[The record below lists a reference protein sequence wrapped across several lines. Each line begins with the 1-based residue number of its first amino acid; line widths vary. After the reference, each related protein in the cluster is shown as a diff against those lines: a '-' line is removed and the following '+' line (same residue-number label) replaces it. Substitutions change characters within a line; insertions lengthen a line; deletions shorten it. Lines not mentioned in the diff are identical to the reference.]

1 MCNSQAGVLWMDP
14 LKKKAIGKRIKSLR
28 KEKGL
33 KQWQMADIL
42 GATQPAIHKYEN
54 GILPEV
60 KRLLELARVGNTSME
75 WILTGRHWEQGS
87 EERERIPEEIFQ
99 LAARIHGFTR
109 EQRQTLVSALELLEN
124 TVQRVREHTSKGPA
138 ELDLQE
144 LSRTLRDFDSL
155 TRKALAAALA
165 VHDSVVGT
173 LPEHKVREFET
184 LSSPRPE
191 EPSAPEKGDDEGRPP
206 LKVHQENG

>member
-1 MCNSQAGVLWMDP
+1 MDP
-14 LKKKAIGKRIKSLR
+14 LNKKEIGKRIKRLR

-33 KQWQMADIL
+33 KQWQMADLL
-42 GATQPAIHKYEN
+42 GATQPAVHKYEN

-60 KRLLELARVGNTSME
+60 KRLLELARIGNTSME

-99 LAARIHGFTR
+99 LAGRIHTFTR
-109 EQRQTLVSALELLEN
+109 EQRQTLLSALELLEN
-124 TVQRVREHTSKGPA
+124 TVQKVREQTSKGPA
-138 ELDLQE
+138 ELDIQE
-144 LSRTLRDFDSL
+144 LSRALRDFDSL

-173 LPEHKVREFET
+173 LVEHKVRDFDS
-184 LSSPRPE
+184 LSSPASP
-191 EPSAPEKGDDEGRPP
+191 EPSSSEGGNAEGRPP
-206 LKVHQENG
+206 LKVHQESG

>member
-1 MCNSQAGVLWMDP
+1 MDP
-14 LKKKAIGKRIKSLR
+14 LNKKEIGKRIKRLR

-33 KQWQMADIL
+33 KQWQMADLL
-42 GATQPAIHKYEN
+42 GATQPAVHKYEN

-60 KRLLELARVGNTSME
+60 KRLLELARIGNTSME

-99 LAARIHGFTR
+99 LAARIHAFTR

-173 LPEHKVREFET
+173 LAEHKVREFET

>member
-1 MCNSQAGVLWMDP
+1 MDP
-14 LKKKAIGKRIKSLR
+14 LNKKEIGKRIKRLR

-87 EERERIPEEIFQ
+87 EERERIPEEIFH
-99 LAARIHGFTR
+99 LAARFHTFTR
-109 EQRQTLVSALELLEN
+109 EQRQTLISALELLEN
-124 TVQRVREHTSKGPA
+124 AGEKVRARAAKSPG
-138 ELDLQE
+138 ELDVQE
-144 LSRTLRDFDSL
+144 IARALRDFDSL

-165 VHDSVVGT
+165 VHDSVVET
-173 LPEHKVREFET
+173 LAEGKTREFDSLT
-184 LSSPRPE
+184 SAASS
-191 EPSAPEKGDDEGRPP
+191 EPSEPQGGEDQGRPP
-206 LKVHQENG
+206 LKVQKEIS

>member
-1 MCNSQAGVLWMDP
+1 MDP
-14 LKKKAIGKRIKSLR
+14 LNKKEIGKRIKRLR

-60 KRLLELARVGNTSME
+60 KRLLELARVGNTTME

-87 EERERIPEEIFQ
+87 EERERIPGEIFR
-99 LAARIHGFTR
+99 LAERLHAFTR
-109 EQRQTLVSALELLEN
+109 EQRQILVSALELLEN
-124 TVQRVREHTSKGPA
+124 AGEKVRERTSRNA
-138 ELDLQE
+138 ADLDVQE
-144 LSRTLRDFDSL
+144 IARTLRDFDSL

-165 VHDSVVGT
+165 IHDSVVET
-173 LPEHKVREFET
+173 LARDKVREFQSLT
-184 LSSPRPE
+184 SPSTS
-191 EPSAPEKGDDEGRPP
+191 EPSNSEGGEAAGHPP
-206 LKVHQENG
+206 LNVHKEIL

>member
-1 MCNSQAGVLWMDP
+1 MDP
-14 LKKKAIGKRIKSLR
+14 LNKKEIGKRIKRLR

-33 KQWQMADIL
+33 KQWQMADML

-87 EERERIPEEIFQ
+87 EERERIPPEIFQ
-99 LAARIHGFTR
+99 LAARVHEFTR
-109 EQRQTLVSALELLEN
+109 EQRQTLISALELLEN
-124 TVQRVREHTSKGPA
+124 AGARVRERSSRNPGD
-138 ELDLQE
+138 LDVQE
-144 LSRTLRDFDSL
+144 IARTLRDFDSL

-165 VHDSVVGT
+165 VHEAVV
-173 LPEHKVREFET
+173 ET
-184 LSSPRPE
+184 LAEGKIRDFDRLTSATSS
-191 EPSAPEKGDDEGRPP
+191 EPSEPEGAEDQGRPP
-206 LKVHQENG
+206 LKVQKEIS

>member
-1 MCNSQAGVLWMDP
+1 MRISQAGVLRMDP
-14 LKKKAIGKRIKSLR
+14 LNKKEIGKRIKRLR

-33 KQWQMADIL
+33 KQWQMADML

-87 EERERIPEEIFQ
+87 EDRERIPAELFQ
-99 LAARIHGFTR
+99 LAARVHQFTR
-109 EQRQTLVSALELLEN
+109 EQRQILISAMELLEN
-124 TVQRVREHTSKGPA
+124 AGERVRERTSRNPA
-138 ELDLQE
+138 DLDVQE
-144 LSRTLRDFDSL
+144 IARTLRDFDSL

-165 VHDSVVGT
+165 VHDAVVET
-173 LPEHKVREFET
+173 LAESKVRDFDRLT
-184 LSSPRPE
+184 ASTSS
-191 EPSAPEKGDDEGRPP
+191 EPSEPEGGEDQGRPP
-206 LKVHQENG
+206 LKVQKEIS

>member
-1 MCNSQAGVLWMDP
+1 MDP
-14 LKKKAIGKRIKSLR
+14 LNKKEIGKRIKRLR

-99 LAARIHGFTR
+99 LAARIHTFTR
-109 EQRQTLVSALELLEN
+109 EQRQTLISALELLEN
-124 TVQRVREHTSKGPA
+124 AGEKVRQRAAKTPADVDVQEIARA
-138 ELDLQE
+138 
-144 LSRTLRDFDSL
+144 LRDFDSL
-155 TRKALAAALA
+155 TRQALAAALA
-165 VHDSVVGT
+165 VHDSVVKT
-173 LPEHKVREFET
+173 LAEGKIREFDNLT
-184 LSSPRPE
+184 SATSS
-191 EPSAPEKGDDEGRPP
+191 EPSEPQGGEDQGRPP
-206 LKVHQENG
+206 LKVQKEIS